1 MVIEHFQLIFQKEGL
16 FAMRKNA
23 DHKINTPFEQRIF
36 NETAE
41 SSRYQEEYYPHMP
54 IFFS

>member
-16 FAMRKNA
+16 FAIRKNT
-23 DHKINTPFEQRIF
+23 DHIINPLYKQRVF

-41 SSRYQEEYYPHMP
+41 SSRYPEEYYPHIP
-54 IFFS
+54 RFFS